1 VHQSIVKRDPPGSQD
16 AVSLLALFL
25 YAQAG
30 KDSVRTREALA
41 AAIANQVKDLLSE
54 RAVSMPKSLGS
65 CSLRSSLFVECLDR
79 LGSTEAT
86 PPSIDEPT
94 FASCR
99 RIAKRAVSGALQD
112 PTGGAAR
119 FHELG
124 SSPAWAAGL
133 TPSAWIGSY
142 LFYSGEEGRKLPPGT
157 KTTAANPHAYRK
169 PVGGLL
175 RR

>member
-1 VHQSIVKRDPPGSQD
+1 VRESIVKSEPAGSQD

-30 KDSVRTREALA
+30 EESVRTREALA
-41 AAIANQVKDLLSE
+41 ATIANQVKGLLSE
-54 RAVSMPKSLGS
+54 RAASMPNSLGS
-65 CSLRSSLFVECLDR
+65 CSLRAGLFVECLDR

-86 PPSIDEPT
+86 PPPTDEPT
-94 FASCR
+94 FASCW
-99 RIAKRAVSGALQD
+99 RIAKRAISGALQD

-142 LFYSGEEGRKLPPGT
+142 LFYSDEEGRKLPPGT
-157 KTTAANPHAYRK
+157 ELAADPHAYRK
-169 PVGGLL
+169 RVRGLL
-175 RR
+175 GR